1 MVIVTHYE
9 GSFLG
14 DLDLTFYAFHDFLI
28 ERKVGWGGIMGCCF
42 SLCGKNILDL
52 GGLSVFEKK

>member
-28 ERKVGWGGIMGCCF
+28 ERKVGWGASWGAAF
-42 SLCGKNILDL
+42 LFVVKTSYTWED
-52 GGLSVFEKK
+52 